1 MHPTLESIKSE
12 LSQISNELQ
21 SRIPTDEP
29 FNIATSNWT
38 FPGVTRQELME
49 EVDGIISFIDERG
62 DQVPVGDA
70 YPRVQDYIRR
80 LQFLRTNTIANIP
93 GNAAAGVPAYV
104 LTLRGLRTALE
115 NVFKHVSPTHPADS
129 AETRR
134 QLTRRIR
141 ALEALLNNVEPRA
154 GNLDAMLSRVENAYD
169 AADRLPAD
177 LESLD
182 EARKQVASYV
192 TGATDDYKK
201 ILEVRDQTERLNL
214 EMTQVANEAKAVLQ
228 RCETAYSAATSVGLA
243 AAFSE
248 RSSALSRSM
257 WVWVGGLV
265 CALAAGGVFGSKQL
279 HSLTNLFNNPT
290 VAPSVV
296 ALNMVLSMLSIGAPV
311 WFAWLSTKQIGQ
323 RFKLSEDYA
332 FKASVSRAYEGF
344 RRETARFDK
353 EMEARLLS
361 TALTRLDELP
371 LRFVESENHGSPLHE
386 LASSPVVKQ
395 ALNIVPDFA
404 DQVKDLAKAGIG
416 TLSALRTAKENTAPS
431 SEQPAPKSTE

>member
-1 MHPTLESIKSE
+1 MHPTLEGIKSE

-29 FNIATSNWT
+29 FNIAASNWS
-38 FPGVTRQELME
+38 FPGITRQELKE
-49 EVDGIISFIDERG
+49 EIDGIISFIDDKG

-93 GNAAAGVPAYV
+93 GNAGVGVPTYV

-129 AETRR
+129 TETRK
-134 QLTRRIR
+134 QLTRRVR
-141 ALEALLNNVEPRA
+141 ALEAQLNSMEPRA
-154 GNLDAMLSRVENAYD
+154 GSLDAMITRIETAYE
-169 AADRLPAD
+169 AADQLPED
-177 LESLD
+177 LESLG
-182 EARKQVASYV
+182 EARKQVTSYV
-192 TGATDDYKK
+192 VGATDDYKK
-201 ILEVRDQTERLNL
+201 IIEVRDQAEKFKL
-214 EMTQVANEAKAVLQ
+214 EMAEFANEAKAVLQ

-243 AAFSE
+243 AAFAE
-248 RSSALSRSM
+248 RSSILSRSM
-257 WVWVGGLV
+257 WIWVSGLI
-265 CALAAGGVFGSKQL
+265 CALLAGSYFGSKQL
-279 HSLTNLFNNPT
+279 HSLTNLFNNPA

-371 LRFVESENHGSPLHE
+371 LRFVEAENHGSPWHE

-395 ALNIVPDFA
+395 ALNMVPDFA

-416 TLSALRTAKENTAPS
+416 TLSALRTAKENTATS
-431 SEQPAPKSTE
+431 SEQPASKPTE